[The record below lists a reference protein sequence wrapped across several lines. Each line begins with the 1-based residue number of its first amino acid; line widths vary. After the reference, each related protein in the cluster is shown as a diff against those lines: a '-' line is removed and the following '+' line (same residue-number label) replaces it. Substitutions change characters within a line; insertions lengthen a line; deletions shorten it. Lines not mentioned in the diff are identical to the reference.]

1 MAGPGS
7 AFRVRVG
14 AEGDSSTAV
23 PKLIRRSLFSGGR
36 AVATARLLTLA
47 LSAVACGGEKPGDQ
61 ADTARAPA
69 RDGSATT
76 PDKYVPEVEEGLGA
90 SVAILIDNSGSME
103 ERAKGDRRRKYVV
116 AREALEAMLASTDS
130 FVARQPDFPINVGL
144 YRFSSRVH
152 VMVPVSRYNRTALM
166 AALDSMPEPDGGTAI
181 GDAMERARADL
192 YRAGTFRK
200 YILVVTDGEN
210 TEGTSPRRVA
220 REIARRS
227 EGAVRMYFVAFD
239 VDADRFE
246 FVREV
251 RGEVVGASNGDA
263 LRARLD
269 EIYRGKILSEAVDV
283 GETLPAAIDSSRR
296 DSAVPLAPS
305 PYPPSARKDTRP

>member
-1 MAGPGS
+1 MEPDVIRPT
-7 AFRVRVG
+7 RVTPSRQR
-14 AEGDSSTAV
+14 AAV
-23 PKLIRRSLFSGGR
+23 VASVTVASL
-36 AVATARLLTLA
+36 VLA
-47 LSAVACGGEKPGDQ
+47 AACGGPADADADSGS
-61 ADTARAPA
+61 ADTS
-69 RDGSATT
+69 GVIV
-76 PDKYVPEVEEGLGA
+76 DKYVPEVDEGLGA

-103 ERAKGDRRRKYVV
+103 EKAKGDTRRKYVV
-116 AREALEAMLASTDS
+116 AREAIEAMLASTDS

-144 YRFSSRVH
+144 YRFATRVRP
-152 VMVPVSRYNRTALM
+152 MVPVSRYNRAALL

-181 GDAMERARADL
+181 GDAMERAREDL

-269 EIYRGKILSEAVDV
+269 EIYRGKILSEAVDA
-283 GETLPAAIDSSRR
+283 GETHPAAARSDSIRR
-296 DSAVPLAPS
+296 DSAARTSPPS
-305 PYPPSARKDTRP
+305 PPPSARKDTTP